1 MRKWFIPIIF
11 FLPANFSIVE
21 FENKNIN
28 FINLLRD
35 IPITIV
41 APASG
46 VNKNELTTLKTIT
59 SLQLNIP
66 NGSFDQRR
74 SIFHSNSDEVRF
86 QYLKDALFDNTNRV
100 VWTLRGGYGAAKLI
114 PALEKLTIPARD
126 KFFIGYSDITALHI
140 FFTQTWGWKTIHGS
154 GIVEILKSDKKRA
167 NFTKIAEIISGKV
180 KQATVDQLFP
190 INAAARSIHTVDGKL
205 TGGNMTVLQTGI
217 GTTWQVKT
225 EGKILFLEDTQ
236 IKPYQLDRTLL
247 HFKQVGLLK
256 NVKAILFGHCG
267 TDNKDIIT
275 TLNQFASILSI
286 PVFKT
291 NRFGHGSTNDPIIY
305 NTISQ
310 IVLVQDGSFKLIM
323 KV

>member
-1 MRKWFIPIIF
+1 MHKCFIPTIF
-11 FLPANFSIVE
+11 FLLANFSIVK
-21 FENKNIN
+21 FENQNIN
-28 FINLLRD
+28 FINLLKD

-46 VNKNELTTLKTIT
+46 INKNELTTLKTIA
-59 SLQLNIP
+59 SFQLNIP
-66 NGSFDQRR
+66 NGCFDQSR
-74 SIFHSNSDEVRF
+74 SVFHSNSDEVRF
-86 QYLKDALFDNTNRV
+86 KYLKDALFDKTNHV

-114 PALEKLTIPARD
+114 PALQKLTIPEQE

-140 FFTQTWGWKTIHGS
+140 FFTQAWDWKTIHGS

-180 KQATVDQLFP
+180 KHAIVDQIFP
-190 INAAARSIHTVDGKL
+190 INAAAQSIDIVDGKL
-205 TGGNMTVLQTGI
+205 TGGNITVLQTGI
-217 GTTWQVKT
+217 GTTWEVKT

-236 IKPYQLDRTLL
+236 IKAYQLDRTLL
-247 HFKQVGLLK
+247 HFKQAGLLK

-275 TLNQFASILSI
+275 TLNQFASALPI

-310 IVLVQDGSFKLIM
+310 IVLVYDGSFKLIM